1 MNNSQDDL
9 IFAINDLITVTRL
22 NEFEELKESID
33 NINLEANKII
43 ASEKNNISQ
52 KKDNYLIKEND
63 GMEN

>member
-9 IFAINDLITVTRL
+9 IFAINDLVNVTRL

-43 ASEKNNISQ
+43 ASEKDNISQ

>member
-1 MNNSQDDL
+1 MNNNQDDL
-9 IFAINDLITVTRL
+9 ISAINDLITVTRL

-63 GMEN
+63 GIEN